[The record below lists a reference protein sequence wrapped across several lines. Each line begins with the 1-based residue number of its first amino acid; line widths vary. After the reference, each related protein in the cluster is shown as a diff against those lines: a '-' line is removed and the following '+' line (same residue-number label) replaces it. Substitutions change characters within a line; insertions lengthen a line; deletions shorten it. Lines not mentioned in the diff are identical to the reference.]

1 MRRVRTYLKSE
12 MAKFVVSQKA
22 KFGYTDKTKLNGY
35 AVKEL
40 EEKGSTIGCSELYAI
55 FNDHFDRED
64 THRFWFD
71 IQIGLYELKRGA

>member
-35 AVKEL
+35 TVKEL
-40 EEKGSTIGCSELYAI
+40 EEKGRATRRSTS
-55 FNDHFDRED
+55 
-64 THRFWFD
+64 
-71 IQIGLYELKRGA
+71 YERSYVYYL